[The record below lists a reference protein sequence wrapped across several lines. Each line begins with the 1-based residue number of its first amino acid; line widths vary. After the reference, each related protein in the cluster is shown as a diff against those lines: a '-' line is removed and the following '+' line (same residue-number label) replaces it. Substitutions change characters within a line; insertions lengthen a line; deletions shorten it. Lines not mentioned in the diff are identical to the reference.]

1 MSQTGQPTAPR
12 LEWAGKE
19 RWPCLP
25 GERHTF
31 DAGERVCL
39 CGALF
44 MPTKQQTPWVTVFTP
59 AVDAKH
65 PKDCSYWFASDG
77 KTGQPICDCGLA
89 EDRVATPPPVPTAPA
104 ALWRLQGEYVVDR
117 DGLVWRV
124 VRDGGMATRA
134 DFTGIESIGIET
146 LRSTKGPLTS
156 LNDFV
161 DAAAGAVPAAPG
173 LDVERLAAALDV
185 LSEDGL
191 EYDLMAPEEREDR
204 DDAAERLAAEYARR
218 SPVQEE
224 A

>member
-1 MSQTGQPTAPR
+1 MT
-12 LEWAGKE
+12 E
-19 RWPCLP
+19 
-25 GERHTF
+25 
-31 DAGERVCL
+31 
-39 CGALF
+39 
-44 MPTKQQTPWVTVFTP
+44 P
-59 AVDAKH
+59 A
-65 PKDCSYWFASDG
+65 
-77 KTGQPICDCGLA
+77 
-89 EDRVATPPPVPTAPA
+89 APA

-156 LNDFV
+156 LNEVV
-161 DAAAGAVPAAPG
+161 DAAAAAVPAAPG